1 MSRHRETSRY
11 QTEEGYD
18 VFDLISRGD
27 ADDKL
32 LRESVKAMDTAE
44 GVSGEM
50 YIKYKELVDRVFN
63 EDVVDG
69 QVVEQYH
76 KTNST
81 GLVDAGNYHHIEEP
95 SQLFRK
101 FRIEAARSYFYK
113 NINKNRA
120 EEKEFTPEELLK
132 EVRDILVRRQ
142 RVNLQWAE
150 YLGTRLSC
158 IRDYWGYYVGH
169 RANLKPIDFAR
180 VLTDQIDVISSF
192 LLETKITDKIHPS
205 MPDDKAKEL
214 SERYVTDF
222 KVKKYIL
229 LYMKAH
235 PDYIHSS
242 MQVALDLID
251 SDNTD
256 DSEEG

>member
-11 QTEEGYD
+11 QHEEGYD

-81 GLVDAGNYHHIEEP
+81 GLADVGNYHHIEEP
-95 SQLFRK
+95 NQLFRT

-158 IRDYWGYYVGH
+158 IEITGVTMLG
-169 RANLKPIDFAR
+169 IG
-180 VLTDQIDVISSF
+180 QI
-192 LLETKITDKIHPS
+192 
-205 MPDDKAKEL
+205 
-214 SERYVTDF
+214 
-222 KVKKYIL
+222 
-229 LYMKAH
+229 
-235 PDYIHSS
+235 
-242 MQVALDLID
+242 
-251 SDNTD
+251 
-256 DSEEG
+256 